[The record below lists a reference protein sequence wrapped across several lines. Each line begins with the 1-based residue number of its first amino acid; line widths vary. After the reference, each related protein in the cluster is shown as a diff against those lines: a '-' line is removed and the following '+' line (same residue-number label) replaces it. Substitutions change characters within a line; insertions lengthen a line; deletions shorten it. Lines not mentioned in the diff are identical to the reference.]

1 MRARQVTLVAV
12 LGIVLGLSGTAVAHA
27 ADDPLLTTPGA
38 PVVVANE
45 PHRLTLTW
53 SPSTW
58 IGEPGDTPIR
68 HEVRAWLG
76 PNVYRSLGTTTGTDL
91 TLTDLAP
98 GTEYRLTVWA
108 YTNAGYSL
116 DSPVT
121 PVRTAYGKARVSY
134 RNLSWSPTDN
144 QIQHVLQVVNTGTA
158 PLDLGDVRVRYHVT
172 FEGGNTSL
180 TTNCDW
186 AAIGCANLQRHIQY
200 FPPPLPP
207 GPPGTPGT
215 PPPAAP
221 SPPAPGSSMAPAT
234 TTSPLPRTPTP
245 TPTVVPPPG
254 TPIPGWIELTFTGGE
269 LAPGASTG
277 PIYLRHHRPNW
288 SAIDERD
295 DPSWQQATGEWAD
308 NSRITLD
315 VDDIREYGD
324 TYA

>member
-1 MRARQVTLVAV
+1 MSARRVTLVAV

-27 ADDPLLTTPGA
+27 ADDPVLTTPGA

-45 PHRLTLTW
+45 PHQLTLTW
-53 SPSTW
+53 APSTW
-58 IGEPGDTPIR
+58 IGEPGGTPIQ

-116 DSPVT
+116 DSSVT

-158 PLDLGDVRVRYHVT
+158 PLDLADVRIRYHVT

-180 TTNCDW
+180 VTNCDW
-186 AAIGCANLQRHIQY
+186 AAIGCANVQRHIEY

-207 GPPGTPGT
+207 GPP
-215 PPPAAP
+215 
-221 SPPAPGSSMAPAT
+221 
-234 TTSPLPRTPTP
+234 TPTP
-245 TPTVVPPPG
+245 TPTVFPPPG
-254 TPIPGWIELTFTGGE
+254 TPVPGWIELTFTGGE
-269 LAPGASTG
+269 LAPGESTG

-295 DPSWQQATGEWAD
+295 DRSWQQPSGEWTD

-315 VDDIREYGD
+315 VNDIREYGD

>member
-1 MRARQVTLVAV
+1 MSARRVTLVAV

-27 ADDPLLTTPGA
+27 ADDPVLTTPGA

-58 IGEPGDTPIR
+58 IGEPGATPIQ

-121 PVRTAYGKARVSY
+121 PVRTAYGKARISY

-158 PLDLGDVRVRYHVT
+158 PLDLADVRIRYHLT

-180 TTNCDW
+180 VTNCDW
-186 AAIGCANLQRHIQY
+186 AAIGCANVQRHIQF

-207 GPPGTPGT
+207 GPP
-215 PPPAAP
+215 
-221 SPPAPGSSMAPAT
+221 
-234 TTSPLPRTPTP
+234 TPTP
-245 TPTVVPPPG
+245 TPTVFPPPG

-269 LAPGASTG
+269 LAPGESTG

-288 SAIDERD
+288 TAIDERD
-295 DPSWQQATGEWAD
+295 DLSWQQATGEWAD

-315 VDDIREYGD
+315 VNDIREYGD
-324 TYA
+324 TNA